1 MLRPSNASV
10 PCDQSG
16 VARAV
21 AALRAG
27 GLVGLP
33 TETVYGLAADARNNA
48 AVKRVFTAKGRPAD
62 HPLIVHIADI
72 SDLHEWA
79 KDIPAYAHAL
89 AERLWPGPLT
99 LVLPARDDTSRLLTG
114 GQDTIA
120 LRLPAHPAAQEVI
133 RQTGALAAPSAN
145 RFGRV
150 SPTSAQAV
158 VAELAEV
165 LDDADVVL
173 DGGDCSIGIESTI
186 VDCTSARPRI
196 LRPGFYAEE
205 LINDVAGIAGVPVSA
220 PSDLP
225 RVSGSLPGH
234 YAPSTQVT
242 VVQPD
247 DFAGMDGARLEH
259 ALVLTTEDV
268 AVPSPA
274 AHVMKAQDALD
285 FARILYA
292 ALRRA
297 DELGVQEVLV
307 TTPPAVGIGVAI
319 IDRITRAVHGSAHMN
334 P

>member
-1 MLRPSNASV
+1 MLLPSNASV
-10 PCDQSG
+10 PGDPSG
-16 VARAV
+16 VTRAV

-33 TETVYGLAADARNNA
+33 TETVYGLAADARNTA
-48 AVKRVFTAKGRPAD
+48 AVQRVFDTKGRPAD
-62 HPLIVHIADI
+62 HPLIVHIAEI
-72 SDLHEWA
+72 AELHEWA
-79 KDIPAYAHAL
+79 QDIPEYAHVL

-120 LRLPAHPAAQEVI
+120 LRLPAHPVARDVI
-133 RQTGALAAPSAN
+133 RQAGAVAAPSAN

-158 VAELAEV
+158 VTELAAV
-165 LDDADVVL
+165 LEDTDLVL

-186 VDCTSARPRI
+186 VDCTSEHPRI

-205 LINDVAGIAGVPVSA
+205 LVNELGGFADASVST
-220 PSDLP
+220 PTNVP

-234 YAPSTQVT
+234 YAPNTPVT
-242 VVQPD
+242 VVQPH
-247 DFAGMDGARLEH
+247 DFASMADSRLAH
-259 ALVLTTEDV
+259 ALVLTTADV
-268 AVPSPA
+268 ALPPSA
-274 AHVMKAQDALD
+274 AHVMRAEDSLD
-285 FARILYA
+285 FARILYS
-292 ALRRA
+292 ALRHA
-297 DELGVQEVLV
+297 DELGVSEVLV

-319 IDRITRAVHGSAHMN
+319 IDRITRAAHGSAPTN